1 MRIRP
6 PTTIPAITRLITT
19 VVITGHATTA
29 VRVITTVAT
38 GIGVVTDGVITAA
51 DITVATINQR
61 LNDSVFQMNRISLIT
76 CFNLLQERTRC
87 RKRCLIFRQ
96 SPIK

>member
-1 MRIRP
+1 MGIRL

-29 VRVITTVAT
+29 ARVITTVAT
-38 GIGVVTDGVITAA
+38 GIEGVTDGVITAA
-51 DITVATINQR
+51 DITVVTIDQR
-61 LNDSVFQMNRISLIT
+61 LNDSVFQMNRISSIT

-87 RKRCLIFRQ
+87 RNRCLIFRQ